1 MNKTFYWEE
10 TTGLHSHIGRL
21 HLYSDI
27 WGGSKRGMDSYVG
40 VPSEVLV
47 KDNQVID
54 VAFDG
59 GFDSAVPEGCYILH
73 GDGGAA
79 DYLKENMHIGDTIQ
93 INYNYKPEKKIGIW
107 LLAAMRC

>member
-1 MNKTFYWEE
+1 
-10 TTGLHSHIGRL
+10 
-21 HLYSDI
+21 
-27 WGGSKRGMDSYVG
+27 MDSYVG

-93 INYNYKPEKKIGIW
+93 INYNYKPEKRLGYGYW
-107 LLAAMRC
+107 RPCAVSG

>member
-1 MNKTFYWEE
+1 M
-10 TTGLHSHIGRL
+10 
-21 HLYSDI
+21 
-27 WGGSKRGMDSYVG
+27 G

-79 DYLKENMHIGDTIQ
+79 DYLKENMQIGDTIQ
-93 INYNYKPEKKIGIW
+93 INYSYKPEQDWQMVIGGHA
-107 LLAAMRC
+107 LLVDNGQTVAYTKDLSGFRRCAGQNCRWYF